1 MATALQVL
9 TKIDFPAL
17 VSTAATIVGLVE
29 TIFSGKKGI
38 GPKKRER
45 AIKAITRV
53 LEVDGD
59 VSPAVLTVISF
70 LVDVLGKNA
79 GKVEV
84 TEDILQIWTAVQ
96 TFVEATDGI
105 VNGTDVD
112 REVAVD
118 LINGAVDIPGLSEYL
133 EAWLIRTL
141 FDVAVDRLREKQ
153 HLEAG
158 PQSGKSASLRGAQ
171 DLNMKPGL
179 HKF

>member
-17 VSTAATIVGLVE
+17 VSTVATIVGLVE

-59 VSPAVLTVISF
+59 ISPAVLTVISF

-96 TFVEATDGI
+96 TFVEATDGLPLPLRQWI
-105 VNGTDVD
+105 ERATHLPW
-112 REVAVD
+112 AVT
-118 LINGAVDIPGLSEYL
+118 SEFEIAIRPNQKRQS
-133 EAWLIRTL
+133 EALTPE
-141 FDVAVDRLREKQ
+141 FS
-153 HLEAG
+153 
-158 PQSGKSASLRGAQ
+158 P
-171 DLNMKPGL
+171 
-179 HKF
+179 